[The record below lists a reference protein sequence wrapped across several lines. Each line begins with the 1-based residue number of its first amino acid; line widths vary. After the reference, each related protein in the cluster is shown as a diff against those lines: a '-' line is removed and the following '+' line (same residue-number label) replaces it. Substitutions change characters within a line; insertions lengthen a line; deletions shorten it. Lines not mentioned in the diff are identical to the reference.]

1 MLPIISFSP
10 SIVNI
15 TSSALHPDE
24 RNIQITVSPQE
35 PIISPPGNDIG
46 LRIKF
51 TSSIPGITITDAVWQ
66 YATPGAVPNPV
77 TVTLKVSANLF
88 VVRKDIITS
97 IAISNS
103 ELYSGYVPNLTV
115 NIHQTSIGSIYTNN
129 AMVYHKPGSVS
140 SGIGGVRNHRVKGR
154 KT

>member
-1 MLPIISFSP
+1 MLPRISFSP
-10 SIVNI
+10 CIVNI
-15 TSSALHPDE
+15 TSRALHPTE
-24 RNIQITVSPQE
+24 QNIQITVSPQE
-35 PIISPPGNDIG
+35 PIISPQGSDIG

-51 TSSIPGITITDAVWQ
+51 ESSIPGITITDAYWQ
-66 YATPGAVPNPV
+66 YATPGSVPTPV
-77 TVTLKVSANLF
+77 TVTLKVPPNLF

-103 ELYSGYVPNLTV
+103 ELYSGYVPKLTV
-115 NIHQTSIGSIYTNN
+115 NIHQTSIGSMYTNN
-129 AMVYHKPGSVS
+129 SMVYHKPGSVS

>member
-1 MLPIISFSP
+1 MLPRISFSH

-24 RNIQITVSPQE
+24 RNIPITVSLQE
-35 PIISPPGNDIG
+35 PIISSGNDIG
-46 LRIKF
+46 LTIKF
-51 TSSIPGITITDAVWQ
+51 TSSIPGITINDAVWP
-66 YATPGAVPNPV
+66 PGSGLSVPTPV
-77 TVTLKVSANLF
+77 TVTLKVPANLF

-97 IAISNS
+97 FVISNS
-103 ELYSGYVPNLTV
+103 ELYSGYVPKLTV
-115 NIHQTSIGSIYTNN
+115 NIHQTSIGSMYTNN

-140 SGIGGVRNHRVKGR
+140 SGIGSVRNHRVKGR